1 VRSYCGADPVRTPIP
16 SYESDMPA
24 RCRDVLTTVLMSL
37 AVLATAVGC
46 SSSRLQARSLPAEFR
61 ATPGLGMQRVQLRG
75 LSTASRPSKEIDV
88 DDRVKVRMV
97 TGLGGEEPIE
107 QEVRVAR
114 DGTIETLHVGRVAIA
129 GLEPAAAA
137 EQIASAAVAR
147 GIFVRPQVSV
157 ELTEP
162 ATNQVT
168 VLGAVSDPGVKE
180 LSRSG
185 CDVLSAI
192 AAAGGLSEEA
202 GAIVE
207 LQRSGSASFADAKQ
221 SASEGGVQQVV
232 FNAPDEAQV
241 ASSSETEVIDLS
253 HPEATSP
260 EHMRLSDRDVI
271 IVRPKQKRFV
281 HVTGLVKNPKQFE
294 LIDEHDMRVLDA
306 IAMAG
311 GASSVIA
318 DKVLVVRQAPQ
329 QAEPLVIQ
337 VSLSRAKR
345 DGAENLILQTGDLV
359 SVESSPA
366 TAALDTFSTLFRIT
380 MGVGG
385 NLTLF

>member
-1 VRSYCGADPVRTPIP
+1 MPTHFNK
-16 SYESDMPA
+16 SDMPA
-24 RCRDVLTTVLMSL
+24 RCRDLLTTVLMSL

-114 DGTIETLHVGRVAIA
+114 DGTIDTLHVGRVAIA

-221 SASEGGVQQVV
+221 PAIDRGVQQVV
-232 FNAPDEAQV
+232 FNAPGEAQV

-329 QAEPLVIQ
+329 QPEPLVIQ